1 MTDKQLETSLKA
13 ELDAVDPSPEVKAR
27 IRAGLTGDTMINRER
42 DITLN
47 KAEDKNETYGQGAKV
62 RTGSKA
68 VAAAAAAVMLIG
80 GGAFLLKSGSD
91 IKSSDSSSPSSAAAV
106 IPESD
111 QDTGLITQEI
121 ADPNLEELFYPDA
134 DSIFRKFGNGIICG
148 TTQIFDLGG
157 GKYLVEQALDDSFQN
172 SSYRIYDA
180 NTNTI
185 GENKITESN
194 PIVQIRDNAVIIYS
208 MISKENSTAAV
219 SWDIYDFD
227 LNKKVPEDN
236 FEISV
241 MGENNEP
248 ELTVYCDNGTYTATV
263 SEDLGFYMSK
273 LTFDKTADT
282 AAVAF
287 CDRKGNST
295 LAVIKHDQ
303 IIVREMGEL
312 YELEPYKEENWQS
325 HIAAPVVDGF
335 LLSEDG
341 SQIFMTVMAGD
352 KYYLCREDITE
363 ITDTIISDDGL
374 PEMVTIHRDG
384 EIDHNYV
391 FSELDWEGGHN
402 MFLIN
407 GTLYLFESDF
417 PTYYTLDSVNG
428 VEAHTLQK
436 TDVENNND
444 RYEIY
449 NMSKSGKYTIR
460 MSSSQSTN
468 KTVLEVFLTEDMSLV
483 WSDTLTDASLF
494 FNSDQRNTF
503 FNEETGDLELAFT
516 SADEDYLELG
526 VYRRNIFGNDIT
538 EEEPADEPEQS
549 DTSAS
554 DDIPEG
560 LAATTTTSAEPTEE
574 LPDET
579 PDEAEQE
586 AQEKPETTTTT
597 VTAPL
602 PDVYFE

>member
-13 ELDAVDPSPEVKAR
+13 ELDAVDPSHEVKAR

-42 DITLN
+42 DITLT
-47 KAEDKNETYGQGAKV
+47 KAEDKNETYGQRAKI

-91 IKSSDSSSPSSAAAV
+91 IRSADSSSPSSAAAV
-106 IPESD
+106 IPESE
-111 QDTGLITQEI
+111 QDTGLITEEF
-121 ADPNLEELFYPDA
+121 ADPNFQELFYPDE
-134 DSIFRKFGNGIICG
+134 DSVLRKFGNGIIYG
-148 TTQIFDLGG
+148 ATQIFDLGG
-157 GKYLVEQALDDSFQN
+157 GKYLVEQALDDSYQN

-185 GENKITESN
+185 GANTITESN
-194 PIVQIRDNAVIIYS
+194 PIVQIRDNAIIIYS
-208 MISKENSTAAV
+208 MIDKSGSTAAV

-227 LNKKVPEDN
+227 LNKKVLTDD
-236 FEISV
+236 FESTV
-241 MGENNEP
+241 MNENNEP
-248 ELTVYCDNGTYTATV
+248 ELKVSCKNGTYTATV

-273 LTFDKTADT
+273 LTFDRTADT
-282 AAVAF
+282 AALAF
-287 CDRKGNST
+287 SDRQGNST
-295 LAVIKHDQ
+295 LAVIRKDQ
-303 IIVREMGEL
+303 IIVRGMEEL
-312 YELEPYKEENWQS
+312 FELEPYKAEDWQS
-325 HIAAPVVDGF
+325 HIAAPVIDGF

-341 SQIFMTVMAGD
+341 SQIFMTVLAGD
-352 KYYLCREDITE
+352 KCYLCREDITE
-363 ITDTIISDDGL
+363 VDDSIITDDGL
-374 PEMVTIHRDG
+374 PEMLTVSRDN
-384 EIDHNYV
+384 EKDHNYV
-391 FSELDWEGGHN
+391 FSEIDWEGGHD
-402 MFLIN
+402 MFLRN
-407 GTLYLFESDF
+407 GILYLFESDF

-436 TDVENNND
+436 TDVENNDD

-468 KTVLEVFLTEDMSLV
+468 KTVLEVFLTDGMLPV
-483 WSDTLTDASLF
+483 WYDELSEVSLF
-494 FNSDQRNTF
+494 FNSDDRILF
-503 FNEETGDLELAFT
+503 DEDTGDLELAFT
-516 SADEDYLELG
+516 GADEDYSELG
-526 VYRRNIFGNDIT
+526 VYRRNIFGVDPT

-549 DTSAS
+549 DESAA

-560 LAATTTTSAEPTEE
+560 LAVTTTASAEPTEE

-579 PDEAEQE
+579 PDEAEPE
-586 AQEKPETTTTT
+586 AQKEAETTTTT
-597 VTAPL
+597 VTATL